1 MQVFMSR
8 CTVLWE
14 RMDTCAGLCT
24 SVCGACSSDKARCK
38 CGPTADGDERVKG
51 RGAVVFFP
59 LVLQP
64 VFLPEPHGSCQS
76 QDFHVKLGCL
86 QKPSAW
92 VRAQEEACKLLAPAP
107 GNDKADGWT
116 SAHGEQTNNSMV
128 KTTEVLQL

>member
-1 MQVFMSR
+1 MPAFVQVCVGLALLIR
-8 CTVLWE
+8 LDVN
-14 RMDTCAGLCT
+14 AGPQQMGMRE
-24 SVCGACSSDKARCK
+24 SEG
-38 CGPTADGDERVKG
+38 G
-51 RGAVVFFP
+51 GAVVFFP

-92 VRAQEEACKLLAPAP
+92 VRAQEEACKLHAPAL

-116 SAHGEQTNNSMV
+116 YARGTN
-128 KTTEVLQL
+128 E